1 MLLLRSR
8 GVAAA
13 HTIAVCA
20 HLKEPFLLNI
30 DAKKGTQGMSLD
42 QATYFRALPDQ
53 VSIAAFEASQQTH
66 NDAFCTVA
74 TLIARMRYRKG
85 PVRRHDDRRT

>member
-1 MLLLRSR
+1 
-8 GVAAA
+8 
-13 HTIAVCA
+13 
-20 HLKEPFLLNI
+20 
-30 DAKKGTQGMSLD
+30 MSLD